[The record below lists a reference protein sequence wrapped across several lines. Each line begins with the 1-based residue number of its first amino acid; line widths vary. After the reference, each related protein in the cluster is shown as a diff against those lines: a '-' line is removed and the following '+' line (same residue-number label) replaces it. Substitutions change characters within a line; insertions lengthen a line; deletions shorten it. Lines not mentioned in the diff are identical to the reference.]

1 MSGDG
6 ARRPPVSLRAGR
18 PLCRVDTPEQL
29 AAGWWAGTVHFAGE
43 RVQRL
48 IQSHEAFP
56 SGMETCQLVPGV
68 PHKLLRKLGL
78 PTFSFHAHESIL
90 ETILQSNE
98 KLFIVDLGH
107 GAMSLF
113 QGIRVKDVYGSNSH
127 VSH

>member
-6 ARRPPVSLRAGR
+6 ARRPLVLLRAGR
-18 PLCRVDTPEQL
+18 PLCRVDTPQQL
-29 AAGWWAGTVHFAGE
+29 AAWWWAGTVHFAGE

-68 PHKLLRKLGL
+68 PHKLLRMLGL
-78 PTFSFHAHESIL
+78 PTSSFHAHESIL
-90 ETILQSNE
+90 ETILQSNV
-98 KLFIVDLGH
+98 KLFTVDLGH